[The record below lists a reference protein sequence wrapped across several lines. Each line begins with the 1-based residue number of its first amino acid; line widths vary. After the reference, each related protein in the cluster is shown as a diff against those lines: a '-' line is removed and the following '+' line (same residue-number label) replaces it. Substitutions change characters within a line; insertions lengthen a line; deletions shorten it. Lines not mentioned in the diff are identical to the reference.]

1 MIPVQFPGYARDT
14 FSARW
19 AFVIGYL
26 LFVTFRDHHKGNL
39 WFVIQ
44 PLCGVFVTCNWNLF
58 RARVPIVHDDQ
69 GTYHQHCSEFSQ
81 DPQEFRE
88 KGAVSPFD
96 KLSSGVRKMKVNK
109 QDADKLHN
117 IGSHFEMKLQCR
129 FNCYSAYKWRKKL
142 PRNPRREHSW
152 FVIVMNYKLSV
163 KTIYI

>member
-129 FNCYSAYKWRKKL
+129 FNCYSANKWRMKL